1 MKVNENQTF
10 FIAGKNTKYFNEIEN
25 EYQQQES
32 IVRNFIKNQQRPA
45 NDLWVAASVQ
55 AIGKIAKSVENNDY
69 SKTRKLI
76 VKFISQLLVW
86 VDIFNHDDFNEVTTK
101 TKQIYHPSFNT
112 ILVKLIGEL
121 SREVLR
127 NDNETIQQKL
137 AIFRSFCEQW
147 IDRIAN
153 PDMKQIDIK
162 DLSHEIEE
170 QYWHTEAE
178 KHDGLDVLFSELE
191 EEI

>member
-32 IVRNFIKNQQRPA
+32 IVRNFIKDQQRPA

-101 TKQIYHPSFNT
+101 TKQIYHLSFNT

-121 SREVLR
+121 SQEVLR

-170 QYWHTEAE
+170 
-178 KHDGLDVLFSELE
+178 
-191 EEI
+191 